1 MTELVKE
8 GPWNG
13 RSRRLTTQIT
23 IVLLISALAALGVY
37 LAVGGGSEASASATA
52 EEPAVVEEI
61 KGSDLL
67 RITLSEK
74 AMRRLDV
81 RTAAVRD
88 ITVNGKQRTAVPYAA
103 VIYDPEG
110 HTWVYK
116 SPKARTFI
124 RARITVAS
132 IDGTRAILSAGPAS
146 GTRVVTVAGQ
156 ELFGTEID
164 Y

>member
-1 MTELVKE
+1 MAELVKE

-13 RSRRLTTQIT
+13 RSRRFTTRIT
-23 IVLLISALAALGVY
+23 IVLLIGALAALGVY
-37 LAVGGGSEASASATA
+37 LAVGRGSEASASATA

-81 RTAAVRD
+81 QTAAVRD
-88 ITVNGKQRTAVPYAA
+88 ITVNGIERTAVPYAA
-103 VIYDPEG
+103 VLYDPEG

-116 SPKARTFI
+116 SPKPRTFI

-132 IDGTRAILSAGPAS
+132 IDGVRAILSAGPAS
-146 GTRVVTVAGQ
+146 GTRVVTIGGQ

>member
-1 MTELVKE
+1 MAELVKE

-13 RSRRLTTQIT
+13 RSRSLTTRIT
-23 IVLLISALAALGVY
+23 IVLVIGALAALGVY
-37 LAVGGGSEASASATA
+37 LVVGGGSEASASATA

-67 RITLSEK
+67 RITLSSK
-74 AMRRLDV
+74 AMQRLDV
-81 RTAAVRD
+81 QTAAVRD
-88 ITVNGKQRTAVPYAA
+88 ITVNGKQRTVVPYAA
-103 VIYDPEG
+103 VLYDPEG

-124 RARITVAS
+124 RARITVAT
-132 IDGTRAILSAGPAS
+132 IDGARAILSAGPVS
-146 GTRVVTVAGQ
+146 GTRVVTVGGQ

>member
-1 MTELVKE
+1 MAELVKE

-13 RSRRLTTQIT
+13 RSRRVTTRIT
-23 IVLLISALAALGVY
+23 VALAISALAALGVY
-37 LAVGGGSEASASATA
+37 LAVGGGSEASASSTA
-52 EEPAVVEEI
+52 EEPAVVEEV

-81 RTAAVRD
+81 QTAAVRGV
-88 ITVNGKQRTAVPYAA
+88 TVNGKQRTAVPYAA
-103 VIYDPEG
+103 VLYDPEG
-110 HTWVYK
+110 LTWVYR
-116 SPKARTFI
+116 SPKTRTFI

-132 IDGTRAILSAGPAS
+132 IDGTRAILSAGPVA
-146 GTRVVTVAGQ
+146 GTKVVTVGGQ